1 VANLPAPSLG
11 PFGIVVLGGTVAL
24 AIWYLGAIR
33 QLRALKD
40 RRWSHLRTVAFL
52 AGLLAVDLGLV
63 WPVAPLTMKSFS
75 AHAVQHLSM
84 MDIGPVLL
92 ALGTPTTLLLQ
103 TASRRVKGAVLKVL
117 QSRAF
122 AALHMPVVVWLL
134 FYGAMYF
141 FFLTGAINF
150 AMQPGHEAVMDCWN
164 LFFLAS
170 GCLFWWPVLAV
181 DPIPHWRMSPGTRF
195 LSLFLGIPFNSFL
208 GIAIISMTAPIASM
222 YSLGSTHAGGNIL
235 WGTGEAFTIF
245 PMLFLLNQLGDR
257 ENRADSRRERAERR
271 AAERA
276 RRARAAGRVPVAPAR
291 QMSYW
296 ESVWVDRVGYLPTDP
311 PLPTTAAPEGAGTVS
326 EPSTTPP
333 PPTPEPAAEDGA
345 IRHPAAS

>member
-1 VANLPAPSLG
+1 MAHLPEPSLG
-11 PFGIVVLGGTVAL
+11 PFGVVVLGGTVAL
-24 AIWYLGAIR
+24 AVWYLGALR
-33 QLRALKD
+33 QLRLAKQ
-40 RRWSHLRTVAFL
+40 RRWSRLRAVSFC
-52 AGLLAVDLGLV
+52 AGLVSLDLGLV
-63 WPVAPLTMKSFS
+63 WPVAPLTMDSFS

-103 TASRRVKGAVLKVL
+103 TASRRVKGPVLKVL

-122 AALHMPVVVWLL
+122 AVVHMPVVVWLF

-150 AMQPGHEAVMDCWN
+150 AMLPGHEAVMDCWN
-164 LFFLAS
+164 LLFLAS

-235 WGTGEAFTIF
+235 WGTGEAFTIL
-245 PMLFLLNQLGDR
+245 PMLFLLNQLGAR
-257 ENRADSRRERAERR
+257 EDRADARRERS
-271 AAERA
+271 AERA
-276 RRARAAGRVPVAPAR
+276 RRARAAARVPAATTR
-291 QMSYW
+291 TMSYW
-296 ESVWVDRVGYLPTDP
+296 ESVWVDRVGYLPNAPAVPGTAESAPPPAALEDVP
-311 PLPTTAAPEGAGTVS
+311 PLSAPAEIAPERRRSAAG
-326 EPSTTPP
+326 
-333 PPTPEPAAEDGA
+333 
-345 IRHPAAS
+345 

>member
-1 VANLPAPSLG
+1 MAHLPAPSLG
-11 PFGIVVLGGTVAL
+11 PFGVVVLGGTAAL
-24 AIWYLGAIR
+24 AVWYVGAVR
-33 QLRALKD
+33 QLRLVKE
-40 RRWSHLRTVAFL
+40 RRWSTLRTVAFL
-52 AGLLAVDLGLV
+52 CGLIAVDLGLI

-84 MDIGPVLL
+84 MDFGPVLL

-122 AALHMPVVVWLL
+122 AVVHMPVVVWLL

-150 AMQPGHEAVMDCWN
+150 AMLPGHEAVMDCWN
-164 LFFLAS
+164 LLFLAS

-181 DPIPHWRMSPGTRF
+181 DPIPHWRMSPSTRF

-208 GIAIISMTAPIASM
+208 GIAIISMTAPVASM

-235 WGTGEAFTIF
+235 WGTGEAFTIL
-245 PMLFLLNQLGDR
+245 PMLFLLNQLGAR
-257 ENRADSRRERAERR
+257 EYRADARRERSAERV
-271 AAERA
+271 
-276 RRARAAGRVPVAPAR
+276 RRARADGRVPVTPTR
-291 QMSYW
+291 TMSYW
-296 ESVWVDRVGYLPTDP
+296 ESVWVDRVGYLPNDP
-311 PLPTTAAPEGAGTVS
+311 AAAGAGEAAPPPAPATV
-326 EPSTTPP
+326 EDL
-333 PPTPEPAAEDGA
+333 PPTAPPAETGAE
-345 IRHPAAS
+345 RRQRAAG